1 MSLVAFGR
9 HLDGSVQVK
18 RLQTAFI
25 GGIPRRLRNS
35 SRVHGP
41 CRKGGAHIAAN
52 RQPPR
57 SIMSASAA
65 ASIALDPH
73 AQLRR
78 LYLTLLQDQNR
89 FDEFKQLLALYPS
102 RVEDV
107 EPDEARGV
115 RIKLNARITA
125 WLDGG
130 FDGLS
135 AAQVS
140 LWRSIVVEER
150 INVTLSPWKESNLY

>member
-1 MSLVAFGR
+1 
-9 HLDGSVQVK
+9 
-18 RLQTAFI
+18 
-25 GGIPRRLRNS
+25 
-35 SRVHGP
+35 
-41 CRKGGAHIAAN
+41 
-52 RQPPR
+52 
-57 SIMSASAA
+57 MSASAA
-65 ASIALDPH
+65 ANIALDPH

-102 RVEDV
+102 NVEDAESV
-107 EPDEARGV
+107 EALGIRA
-115 RIKLNARITA
+115 KLNARITA

-135 AAQVS
+135 ATQVS